1 MSKVLTQIYASER
14 KPGYYLYVPKDAALK
29 DLPEPLLK
37 PLGKLRKSLLL
48 LLTPE
53 KALANA
59 DVSVVIEALQ
69 TKGFYLQFPP
79 PEDPLENWGEQ

>member
-14 KPGYYLYVPKDAALK
+14 KPGYYLYVPKETDLK
-29 DLPEPLLK
+29 EVPEPLLK

-59 DVSVVIEALQ
+59 DVNTVIEALK

-79 PEDPLENWGEQ
+79 AEDPMDNWGKQ